1 MKKVIITLALL
12 APVAAQANLWELSCG
27 GINMALVESKALNA
41 MDIDGKTY
49 AFSGGVNMTDG
60 NNINIFNRYLPDDKM
75 PNIVA
80 VDAND
85 RIALLQRDNDDA
97 TTFQTADSRGVHSCS
112 VQSFK
117 AGE

>member
-1 MKKVIITLALL
+1 MKRLLIALALL

-27 GINMALVESKALNA
+27 GINMALVESKALNV

-60 NNINIFNRYLPDDKM
+60 NTINIFSRYLPEDRT

-85 RIALLQRDNDDA
+85 HIALLQRGNDDA